1 LENVGL
7 AAVLMVA
14 MMSWGLFDG
23 LGFGAGLGLAFHL
36 CQSRAGA
43 AETVIDDG

>member
-1 LENVGL
+1 
-7 AAVLMVA
+7 MVA